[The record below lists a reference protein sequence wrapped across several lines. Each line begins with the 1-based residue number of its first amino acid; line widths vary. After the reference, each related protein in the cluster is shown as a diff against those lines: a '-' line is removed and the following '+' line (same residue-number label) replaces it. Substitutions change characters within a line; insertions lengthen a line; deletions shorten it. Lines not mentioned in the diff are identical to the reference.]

1 MARNAVLGLTASKG
15 RYTRRVTARRLLS
28 VAGGAAALAALVFTA
43 TSASAQKKPKAPTTA
58 DAAAA
63 ASQAAKAVADA
74 ADQAGDQ
81 NIDPPKDDS
90 APATPLDRARDG
102 VVVLERAGKVIGV
115 GSVLSGDGRIL
126 TALSSLGHGNNVD
139 ARFADGSVSNV
150 KVGHTDRAWDLALLL
165 PQNGRWKKG
174 LKASRKDATSAGS
187 KLSAF
192 SLIGTKD
199 LAPAR
204 TIIKGERTLVGG
216 DNELLHDAL
225 EVASRFKSSDIG
237 SPVVDDKGDVVAV
250 VARACAPVE
259 NGPCSQVPY
268 GVPVS
273 AVKAFLRSAP
283 ASAVPPAPWLGIQGV
298 TDDAGPAKG
307 VRVLSVHP
315 RSPAAAAGLKAGSD
329 AKNADMV
336 LAVDQ
341 APVTTPEA
349 LAEAI
354 NGRAIGDSIDLLLYG
369 AGKYR
374 HVTLTLRAAPDIGK
388 AKSKT
393 KAVRSTP
400 AQKPKPPL
408 R

>member
-1 MARNAVLGLTASKG
+1 MSIKAVLHLTPSIG
-15 RYTRRVTARRLLS
+15 RYTPRVTARRLLS
-28 VAGGAAALAALVFTA
+28 VAGGAAALTALIFTA
-43 TSASAQKKPKAPTTA
+43 SSASAQKKPRTPTSA

-63 ASQAAKAVADA
+63 AGQAARAAADA
-74 ADQAGDQ
+74 ADQVGDS
-81 NIDPPKDDS
+81 NIDPPKDES
-90 APATPLDRARDG
+90 APATPLNRARDG

-150 KVGHTDRAWDLALLL
+150 KVGHTDRAWDLALLV

-174 LKASRKDATSAGS
+174 LRASRKDASQAGS

-192 SLIGTKD
+192 SLVGAKD
-199 LAPAR
+199 LALAR

-237 SPVVDDKGDVVAV
+237 SPVVDEKGDVVAV
-250 VARACAPVE
+250 VARACAPVQDQ
-259 NGPCSQVPY
+259 PCAQVPY

-374 HVTLTLRAAPDIGK
+374 HVTLTLRAAPDSGK
-388 AKSKT
+388 AKPKAKGIRPTPT
-393 KAVRSTP
+393 KKPLVTP
-400 AQKPKPPL
+400 